1 MRSLLALAA
10 AAFLSTAAAAQE
22 IAPITLRF
30 AAMVG
35 AEPFVCGRSYD
46 GLGSGGARLTPG
58 DFRFYV
64 SDLHLIEESGNAVP
78 LTLAQDGRWQYRDVA
93 LLDFET
99 RSGPCLTGT
108 AETRAVVTG
117 TAPVGRYRG
126 LRFTLGVPFALNHA
140 DSTIAPSPLNLTSLF
155 WGWQGGYKFLRID
168 LASAGSRPG
177 PVSHGA
183 HAGHAPAGFPIH
195 LGSTGCG
202 PAGPGLT
209 PAPCRSPNRPV
220 IELTGFDP
228 TKGTVAADL
237 KTLLDGVDV
246 QSNAPSTPA
255 GCMSAPEDGDCDRLM
270 RNLGLPFSG
279 TPSSGQTFFR
289 IK

>member
-1 MRSLLALAA
+1 MRVLSALA

-35 AEPFVCGRSYD
+35 AEPFACGRTYG
-46 GLGSGGARLTPG
+46 GLGSGGASLTPG

-64 SDLHLIEESGNAVP
+64 SDIHLIDESGKAVP

-117 TAPVGRYRG
+117 TAPAGRYRG

-168 LASAGSRPG
+168 LAPAGARPA
-177 PVSHGA
+177 PMSHGA
-183 HAGHAPAGFPIH
+183 HAGHGPVGFPVH

-209 PAPCRSPNRPV
+209 PAPCRSHNRPV

-228 TKGTVAADL
+228 ASGTVVADL
-237 KTLLDGVDV
+237 KTLLDGVDAGR
-246 QSNAPSTPA
+246 NAPGTPA
-255 GCMSAPEDGDCDRLM
+255 GCLSAPGDADCDRVM
-270 RNLGLPFSG
+270 RNLGLSFG
-279 TPSSGQTFFR
+279 GAPSPGQTFFR
-289 IK
+289 IR

>member
-1 MRSLLALAA
+1 MKTLAALALAA
-10 AAFLSTAAAAQE
+10 LLSTAAAAQE
-22 IAPITLRF
+22 IAPVTLRF

-35 AEPFVCGRSYD
+35 EEAFACGRSYD
-46 GLGSGGARLTPG
+46 GLGSSAARLTPG

-64 SDLHLIEESGNAVP
+64 SEIHLLEESGKAVP
-78 LTLAQDGRWQYRDVA
+78 LTLAQDGRWQHRDVA

-99 RSGPCLTGT
+99 RTGPCLTGT
-108 AETRAVVTG
+108 AETRAEVTG
-117 TAPVGRYRG
+117 TAPAGHYRG

-168 LASAGSRPG
+168 LAPAGARPA
-177 PVSHGA
+177 PVGHGA

-209 PAPCRSPNRPV
+209 PAPCRNPNRPV

-228 TKGTVAADL
+228 TSGLVVADL
-237 KTLLDGVDV
+237 KGLLDGVDAGR
-246 QSNAPSTPA
+246 NAPASPA

-270 RNLGLPFSG
+270 RNLGLPFAG

-289 IK
+289 IR